1 MLRGLKLLNAL
12 RNRKEREHA
21 WRAVES
27 YRNLPETECPCC
39 GLKGRFDSYGVK
51 VARMGSNCPKC
62 ESKER
67 HRLLALAVADGFAS
81 FADKY
86 VLHFAA
92 EPIVSKMVIEQGPSR
107 YVTADIEAPA
117 DLQLNLE
124 QLDLP
129 DDSLDRVICSHV
141 LEHVDDKKA
150 LSELRR
156 VIRQDGYL
164 ILMIPIVEGWHETFE
179 DQTLVTTAERETYFG
194 QHDHVRYY
202 GADFRERVRAA
213 GFELEEYTADARRAT
228 RFGLQR
234 GEKVFKAIP
243 R

>member
-27 YRNLPETECPCC
+27 YRNLAQTHCPCC
-39 GLKGRFDSYGVK
+39 GFEGRFDSYGVK
-51 VARMGSNCPKC
+51 VARMGANCPVC

-67 HRLLALAVADGFAS
+67 HRLLALAAADGFVD
-81 FADKY
+81 FGGKQ

-92 EPIVSKMVIEQGPSR
+92 EPIVGQMVLKQAPSR

-117 DLQLNLE
+117 DLQLDLE

-129 DDSLDRVICSHV
+129 DASFDRIICSHV
-141 LEHVDDKKA
+141 LEHVDDSKA
-150 LSELRR
+150 LRELRR
-156 VIRQDGYL
+156 VIRPEGYL
-164 ILMIPIVEGWHETFE
+164 IVMIPIVEGWSDTFE
-179 DQTLVTTAERETYFG
+179 DSGLVSIADREAYFG
-194 QHDHVRYY
+194 QHDHVRFY
-202 GADFRERVRAA
+202 GADFRERVR
-213 GFELEEYTADARRAT
+213 GSRFELDEYTADARRAT
-228 RFGLQR
+228 HFGLQR

-243 R
+243 Q